1 MATMYNMYFDICAFF
16 TFSILLIYHLL
27 KKKLPFMQYRLYTF
41 LIVYGMLTTFFDT
54 MGANAIQN
62 PFITSPF
69 IKYSMNILYYV
80 FECLTMITLL
90 LLAMC
95 LAKIDVKTTFH
106 RFLVWAPFT
115 IFFIILMTTGTTGWF
130 FYFDKSGGFN
140 KGLFY
145 NVIYTILLYY
155 LVYIFVITI
164 VYRTVF
170 SKKQLIAFAVII
182 ALTILTTMVQAYFP
196 FILLQNFTVSLSA
209 VIMVFFIQNPD
220 EVYDSRG
227 AMRYKMFTEFLDSE
241 FISKKRFTVIV
252 VHIRDYRV
260 IQEKLG
266 SESVDEIY
274 KDVIKFLSKL
284 ERDCIVSMINNRAFA
299 VKIKE
304 TFDKKPDDYVNE
316 IVKRFRQ
323 NWKNGNDVA
332 ILAQQTAA
340 IRCPEDIRSISEF
353 YDAVDAIM
361 EFKNVKKSIL
371 QISDIVDVVRID
383 AVRTAIRNAVLNGGF
398 EVYYQPIY
406 STEKKRIVAAEALV
420 RLNDPDVGFISP
432 EVFIPMAEKEGFI
445 LDIGEFVF
453 ESVCR
458 FIRDGNICEKGIE
471 YIEVN
476 LSTVQCMQYRLADR
490 FIRIMKDYNVSP
502 ENIVFEIT
510 ETAAVGS
517 AVNLLRN
524 VETFVSNGVKF
535 ALDDYGTGYSNISYV
550 YTLPFD
556 CVKIDK
562 SILWSSLDNP
572 KAYATLKNTFYMLQQ
587 LGTEVVMEGV
597 ETIQHIDKLLELGCD
612 YFQGYYFSKAVPSVE
627 FLDYINNFNLSAEL
641 SITHLKYE

>member
-1 MATMYNMYFDICAFF
+1 MITTYNMYFDICAFF
-16 TFSILLIYHLL
+16 IFTLLLVYHII

-41 LIVYGMLTTFFDT
+41 LIIYGMLSTLSDT
-54 MGANAIQN
+54 MGAMAIQN
-62 PFITSPF
+62 PFVTSSF
-69 IKYSMNILYYV
+69 IKYSTNIIYYA

-90 LLAMC
+90 LLALC
-95 LAKIDVKTTFH
+95 LAKIDVSQIVH
-106 RFLVWAPFT
+106 RTLVWLPFT
-115 IFFIILMTTGTTGWF
+115 IFFFMLITTGATGWF
-130 FYFDKSGGFN
+130 FYFDKAGAF
-140 KGLFY
+140 KRGLFFNAVY
-145 NVIYTILLYY
+145 VILFYY
-155 LVYIFVITI
+155 LVYIITVII
-164 VYRTVF
+164 IYRTVF
-170 SKKQLIAFAVII
+170 SKKQLTAFGVII
-182 ALTILTTMVQAYFP
+182 ALSIFTTIVQARFP
-196 FILLQNFTVSLSA
+196 SILVQNFTTALA
-209 VIMVFFIQNPD
+209 AIIMIFFIQNPD

-227 AMRYKMFTEFLDSE
+227 AMKYKMFTEFLDSE
-241 FISKKRFTVIV
+241 FISKKSFIIIV

-299 VKIKE
+299 IKIKDS
-304 TFDKKPDDYVNE
+304 FDKKPDDYVNE
-316 IVKRFRQ
+316 ILKRFRQ

-332 ILAQQTAA
+332 VLTQQTAV
-340 IRCPEDIRSISEF
+340 IKCPEDIRNISEY
-353 YDAVDAIM
+353 YDVIDAIM
-361 EFKNVKKSIL
+361 EFKNIKKSVL
-371 QISDIVDVVRID
+371 QISDIVDVVHID
-383 AVRTAIRNAVLNGGF
+383 AVRTAVRNAVLNGGF

-406 STEKKRIVAAEALV
+406 STEKKKIIAAEALV
-420 RLNDPDVGFISP
+420 RLNAPEIGFVSP
-432 EVFIPMAEKEGFI
+432 EIFIPMAEKEGFI
-445 LDIGEFVF
+445 LEIGEFVF

-458 FIRDGNICEKGIE
+458 FIRDSNIREKGIE

-502 ENIVFEIT
+502 ESIVFEIT
-510 ETAAVGS
+510 ETAAIGS
-517 AVNLLRN
+517 AVNLSRN
-524 VETFVSNGVKF
+524 VETFVSNGIKF

-597 ETIQHIDKLLELGCD
+597 ETVAHIEKLLELGCD
-612 YFQGYYFSKAVPSVE
+612 YFQGYYFSKAVPGVE
-627 FLDYINNFNLSAEL
+627 FINYVDNFNLSSEL
-641 SITHLKYE
+641 SFAHSKF